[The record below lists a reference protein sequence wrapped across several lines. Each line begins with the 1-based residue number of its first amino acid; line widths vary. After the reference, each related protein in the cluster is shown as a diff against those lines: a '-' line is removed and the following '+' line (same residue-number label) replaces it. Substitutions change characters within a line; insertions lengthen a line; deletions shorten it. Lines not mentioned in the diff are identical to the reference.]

1 MPWPAE
7 TAIDFAGAGDNTV
20 VAGVVNEKV
29 RVFQMFFVV
38 AGATVITIKDGASID
53 LTGPM
58 TFPSGG
64 GSFVLDFVRG
74 SREADQPWFTTS
86 EGNAFVINSS
96 NAVQVSGRAYFTQGR
111 VP

>member
-7 TAIDFAGAGDNTV
+7 AAIDFAGAGDNTIV
-20 VAGVVNEKV
+20 VGVADQKV
-29 RVFQMFFVV
+29 RVFQLFFVV
-38 AGATVITIKDGASID
+38 AAATIIVVKDGAGTA

-58 TFPSGG
+58 SFTAG

-86 EGNAFVINSS
+86 EGNAFVLNST
-96 NAVQVSGRAYFTQGR
+96 NAVQVSGRVYYTQGHGA
-111 VP
+111 